1 MRKSSIIDDLLYS
14 KQNLTVVKKNL
25 GQFDDAFKL
34 LAEVQKYTDNQW
46 FEDVDEMLFSF
57 KHHVYNRIR
66 ENEEDKRPSSKSSAK
81 SRTSG
86 SSSGA
91 RSASSSKSSTKE
103 RAIKEKLKMAELMV
117 EASFIEKKHTSRY
130 QEEKLDLEEKVAKSK
145 YLKSWNNQ
153 QQH

>member
-1 MRKSSIIDDLLYS
+1 
-14 KQNLTVVKKNL
+14 
-25 GQFDDAFKL
+25 
-34 LAEVQKYTDNQW
+34 
-46 FEDVDEMLFSF
+46 MLFSF

-66 ENEEDKRPSSKSSAK
+66 ENEEDKRPSSKSSVK

-86 SSSGA
+86 RSSGT

-103 RAIKEKLKMAELMV
+103 RAIKEKLKIAELMV

-145 YLKSWNNQ
+145 AKVKVFEELEQPTTALKMTSASRKNAPCGKTM
-153 QQH
+153 